1 MPAAPSTTTSSDRE
15 AGVADDSRQHDAT
28 LAGRAAAGCAESF
41 ATLARRHQAAVRHYV
56 HRLARRSGQGDAD
69 DVVQESLLRA
79 WQGLAGY
86 DPQWAFSTWLFSIA
100 RRSWLNHERG
110 RQRRFTREAVAA
122 GARPTSAEAEPAA
135 SLIAAERAS
144 QIWDLAAATLSE
156 QEFTATWLR
165 YVEEKPL
172 QEIAVVLGK
181 PEATVKTILFRA
193 RRRLEPLM
201 KAEALE

>member
-1 MPAAPSTTTSSDRE
+1 M
-15 AGVADDSRQHDAT
+15 ADDSRQHDAT
-28 LAGRAAAGCAESF
+28 LARRAAAGCAESF
-41 ATLARRHQAAVRHYV
+41 ATLARRHQTAVRHYV
-56 HRLARRSGQGDAD
+56 QRLARRTGQGDAD
-69 DVVQESLLRA
+69 DVVQEALLRA

-86 DPQWAFSTWLFSIA
+86 DPQWAFSTWLFTIA
-100 RRSWLNHERG
+100 RRSWLNHARAG
-110 RQRRFTREAVAA
+110 QRRSNREAAVA
-122 GARPTSAEAEPAA
+122 GARPSPTESEPAA

-144 QIWDLAAATLSE
+144 LIWDLAAASLSE

-172 QEIAVVLGK
+172 SEIAVVLGK

-193 RRRLEPLM
+193 RKRLGPLV